1 MPWPFGSPR
10 LSQLARRILVVVT
23 DVSYTILE
31 FGMMGLRNNK
41 HSGRRHLGEMQK
53 VMKCQILVNSDA
65 EPKVN
70 EISWLT

>member
-1 MPWPFGSPR
+1 
-10 LSQLARRILVVVT
+10 
-23 DVSYTILE
+23 
-31 FGMMGLRNNK
+31 MGLRNNK